1 MLRLQ
6 IKLIGINRD
15 VNHTADELLCASIAN
30 LTSMKIHINVEKET
44 QIYICRIKANI
55 GYGYAC
61 SYTFNYTLTRQ
72 CLE

>member
-44 QIYICRIKANI
+44 
-55 GYGYAC
+55 
-61 SYTFNYTLTRQ
+61 
-72 CLE
+72 